1 MTKIPANRNESG
13 KFVKGKSGNP
23 SGRPK
28 ENPEVKEILRA
39 HSVDAANKLIMLM
52 ECGVPKIEFAA
63 AEAILN
69 RTHGKP
75 CESIKMNV
83 SGDLDMRAQI
93 RSVLL
98 ERLEA
103 SARPHEDE
111 IHICNDDADDAQ
123 APTPAPT
130 ITND

>member
-1 MTKIPANRNESG
+1 MTKIPANRNGSG

-98 ERLEA
+98 ERLEMCA
-103 SARPHEDE
+103 QPHEDE
-111 IHICNDDADDAQ
+111 IHIHDADDDAQ
-123 APTPAPT
+123 APTPPAPT

>member
-1 MTKIPANRNESG
+1 MPQQK
-13 KFVKGKSGNP
+13 
-23 SGRPK
+23 
-28 ENPEVKEILRA
+28 
-39 HSVDAANKLIMLM
+39 H
-52 ECGVPKIEFAA
+52 
-63 AEAILN
+63 LN

-123 APTPAPT
+123 APRTHHHERLGNPYDIVFLPLSF
-130 ITND
+130 